1 MINRITI
8 MARFISFSRVLL
20 IAVVSVLSFA
30 LAPAQDKKPA
40 YAFYD
45 VLDSSHFRMI
55 NRGFSVAETHTPFT
69 RIPEA
74 LRDSVRPGLWDRG
87 LCSSGY
93 AFRFATNSKRIG
105 IEYNLLWNAHLPH
118 MAYTGIKGTD
128 LYILRP
134 DGVWEFVN
142 CNRPTRDSIQTKT
155 FVENLDGQMHEYMLY
170 LPLYDGIN
178 WMRVGIDSTAVI
190 TAPTVNSPALRKKI
204 VFYGTSV
211 LQGGCATRPGMV
223 GTSIIQ
229 RDLNVECVNLGFSGE
244 GKMDFCMARAMA
256 TIPDV
261 VAYVLDPIP
270 NCTEMMCDTLTYDFV
285 KILRTLRP
293 DVPIFMVE
301 GMEYSYEKYD
311 SFFRNYL
318 PRKNAAFFRNYE
330 RLKKENPRNLF
341 YIDRYNQW
349 GPDNEGTVDGIHL
362 TDIGF
367 YFYAKKLEPYLIPYL
382 Q

>member
-30 LAPAQDKKPA
+30 LASAQDKKPA

-45 VLDSSHFRMI
+45 VLDSSRFRMI

>member
-1 MINRITI
+1 

-30 LAPAQDKKPA
+30 LASAQDKKPA

-55 NRGFSVAETHTPFT
+55 NRGFNVNATHTPFT
-69 RIPEA
+69 RIPKA

-93 AFRFATNSKRIG
+93 GFRFATNSSRIG

-178 WMRVGIDSTAVI
+178 WMRVGVDSTAVI
-190 TAPTVNSPALRKKI
+190 TPPQVNNPDRARKI

-256 TIPDV
+256 QIPDV
-261 VAYVLDPIP
+261 VAFVLDPIP
-270 NCTEMMCDTLTYDFV
+270 NCTLMMCDTLTYDFV

-311 SFFRNYL
+311 SFFRDYLPQKNEAFHKNYL
-318 PRKNAAFFRNYE
+318 
-330 RLKKENPRNLF
+330 RLKQEDPRNLF
-341 YIDRYNQW
+341 YIDRHNQW

-367 YFYAKKLEPYLIPYL
+367 YFYAKKLEPYLLPYIK
-382 Q
+382 

>member
-1 MINRITI
+1 
-8 MARFISFSRVLL
+8 MARIFSFLR
-20 IAVVSVLSFA
+20 IA
-30 LAPAQDKKPA
+30 LATIICALTFLNITAQDKKPA

-45 VLDSSHFRMI
+45 VLDSSRFRMI

-190 TAPTVNSPALRKKI
+190 TAPTVNSPVLRKKI

>member
-1 MINRITI
+1 MKIKPTLKTLL
-8 MARFISFSRVLL
+8 ASLL
-20 IAVVSVLSFA
+20 IFSFFTVVA
-30 LAPAQDKKPA
+30 EEKKPA
-40 YAFYD
+40 MKFYD
-45 VLDSSHFRMI
+45 VLDKGTFRMI
-55 NRGFSVAETHTPFT
+55 NRAYGYDETGTPFT
-69 RIPEA
+69 RLPKV
-74 LRDSVRPGLWDRG
+74 LKDSVRPTLWDRS
-87 LCSSGY
+87 LCTSGY
-93 AFRFATNSKRIG
+93 GFRFATDSKRIG

-128 LYILRP
+128 LYILRD

-155 FVENLDGQMHEYMLY
+155 FVENLDGKMHEYMLY

-178 WMRVGIDSTAVI
+178 WMRIGVDSTAYIGLPQV
-190 TAPTVNSPALRKKI
+190 PSPALNKKI

-229 RDLNVECVNLGFSGE
+229 RDLDVECVNLGFSGE

-256 TIPDV
+256 QIPDV

-318 PRKNAAFFRNYE
+318 PRKNEKFHNNY
-330 RLKKENPRNLF
+330 LKLKAENPDNLY

-367 YFYAKKLEPYLIPYL
+367 YFYAKKIEPYLEPL
-382 Q
+382 LKQK